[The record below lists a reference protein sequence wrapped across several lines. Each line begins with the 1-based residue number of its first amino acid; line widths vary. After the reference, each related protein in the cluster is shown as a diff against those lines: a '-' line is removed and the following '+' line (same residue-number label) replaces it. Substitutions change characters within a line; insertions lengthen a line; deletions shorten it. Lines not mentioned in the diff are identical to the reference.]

1 MNLRDH
7 LIRLVVESSGGT
19 VSRAD
24 LDAAGG
30 SLTALGYGSLA
41 YMRLIDAIENELGVY
56 VDPDADPH
64 ALSTVDK
71 LVEFVDG

>member
-1 MNLRDH
+1 MDLRDH
-7 LIRLVVESSGGT
+7 LTRLVVESSGGA
-19 VSRAD
+19 VSRAE

-30 SLTALGYGSLA
+30 SLTALGYSSLA

-64 ALSTVDK
+64 VLSTVDK
-71 LVEFVDG
+71 LVEHVGG